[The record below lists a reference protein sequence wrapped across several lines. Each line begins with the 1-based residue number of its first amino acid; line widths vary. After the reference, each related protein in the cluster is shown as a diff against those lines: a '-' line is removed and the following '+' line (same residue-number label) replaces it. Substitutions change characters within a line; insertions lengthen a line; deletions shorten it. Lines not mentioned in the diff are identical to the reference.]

1 MCGGGGTVDVVGGG
15 AGDVVAGDVVTGD
28 VVTGE
33 VVTGEATVV
42 GGSESDEPEH
52 ADSTTIP
59 IADATSGRCLLI
71 VHPYAASF
79 ASSERFNHAVQ
90 VPANRRV

>member
-1 MCGGGGTVDVVGGG
+1 M
-15 AGDVVAGDVVTGD
+15 VADRSGD

-33 VVTGEATVV
+33 VVTGEVV
-42 GGSESDEPEH
+42 TGEVVAGEVVTGDARVGGGSESDEPEH

-71 VHPYAASF
+71 VHLYAASF
-79 ASSERFNHAVQ
+79 ASSERFNHTVQ